1 MPREFTMRKNV
12 EDWER
17 VMSIGAGAAL
27 LATAVWRRANRSAG
41 ITGAGLIAR
50 GLSGRCPVNAALGR
64 TRRRDDPRRA
74 LAGQRGLR
82 LEETITIARPVEE
95 VYAFWRDLRN
105 LPRFL
110 RHLERVTV
118 LDDSRSHWVLRGPG
132 GIRLE
137 WDAEIIN
144 LIPFELIGWKSL
156 AGADVASA
164 GSVRFRALD
173 DQTTEVRVLLQYDP
187 PAGKVGAS
195 FAWLAG
201 QAPSTL
207 LGEDLGRMKQWLETG
222 ALDDAADENAE
233 TFSWLI
239 VDA

>member
-1 MPREFTMRKNV
+1 MRKNV

-17 VMSIGAGAAL
+17 VISISAGAAL
-27 LATAVWRRANRSAG
+27 LATAVWKRANRSAG
-41 ITGAGLIAR
+41 LTGVGLIAR
-50 GLSGRCPVNAALGR
+50 GVSGVCPVNAALGR

-74 LAGQRGLR
+74 LSGSRGLR
-82 LEETITIARPVEE
+82 LDQTITIARPVEE

-110 RHLERVTV
+110 RHLDRINV
-118 LDDSRSHWVLRGPG
+118 LDDERSHWVLRGPG

-156 AGADVASA
+156 PGADVASA

-173 DQTTEVRVLLQYDP
+173 ADSTEVHVLLQYDP
-187 PAGKVGAS
+187 PAGKLGAS
-195 FAWLAG
+195 LAWLAG
-201 QAPSTL
+201 QAPSTML
-207 LGEDLGRMKQWLETG
+207 HDDLYRMKELLETG
-222 ALDDAADENAE
+222 TWGQTTDDDADK
-233 TFSWLI
+233 FSWLI
-239 VDA
+239 VES

>member
-1 MPREFTMRKNV
+1 MRKNV

-27 LATAVWRRANRSAG
+27 VATAVWKRTSRSAG

-50 GLSGRCPVNAALGR
+50 GVSGVCPVNAALGR
-64 TRRRDDPRRA
+64 TRRRDDTRRA
-74 LAGQRGLR
+74 LAGPRGLR
-82 LEETITIARPVEE
+82 LEETVTIARPVEE

-110 RHLERVTV
+110 RHLDRVTV

-132 GIRLE
+132 GVRLE
-137 WDAEIIN
+137 WDAEVIN

-173 DQTTEVRVLLQYDP
+173 DQSTEVRVLLQYDP
-187 PAGKVGAS
+187 PAGKLGAS
-195 FAWLAG
+195 LAWLAG
-201 QAPSTL
+201 QAPSMML
-207 LGEDLGRMKQWLETG
+207 REDLCRLKQWLESG
-222 ALDDAADENAE
+222 APDEVADEDAAK
-233 TFSWLI
+233 FSWLI